1 MPPVTQAVIHLPWPI
16 FVGVV
21 AIVILFFLVRLARS
35 Q

>member
-1 MPPVTQAVIHLPWPI
+1 LGHLLWPI
-16 FVGVV
+16 FIGVI